1 MTREPGLR
9 TTTAAR
15 RRCIRPLTWA
25 DTVHGCWTL
34 HNAPCCSPQSCA
46 GPVPTWLLSAAPPD
60 GCAGRGCPRDLDVA
74 VTPEAVTRLVSALAD
89 LRVPAEADALIDC
102 RELRFAT
109 GWGPLDVFIDP
120 PPSGPVLVE
129 GVPVA
134 VETLR

>member
-1 MTREPGLR
+1 M
-9 TTTAAR
+9 
-15 RRCIRPLTWA
+15 
-25 DTVHGCWTL
+25 
-34 HNAPCCSPQSCA
+34 
-46 GPVPTWLLSAAPPD
+46 
-60 GCAGRGCPRDLDVA
+60 A

-109 GWGPLDVFIDP
+109 GWGPLDVFIGTP